1 MAAGQTRGT
10 RQPQPHPHPQKPQ
23 PAEVLRLACHSRRKL
38 VSSEFV
44 LAICS
49 FAASP
54 GQQQRGTRGGGSGK
68 REGVEKVLG
77 KGGGGGAALV
87 LAQLYACLLIRNIE
101 Q

>member
-10 RQPQPHPHPQKPQ
+10 RQPHPHPQKPQ
-23 PAEVLRLACHSRRKL
+23 LAEVLRLACHSRRKL

-54 GQQQRGTRGGGSGK
+54 GQQQRGTRGGEWE
-68 REGVEKVLG
+68 EGGGEEGAKPD
-77 KGGGGGAALV
+77 GGGG
-87 LAQLYACLLIRNIE
+87 R
-101 Q
+101 